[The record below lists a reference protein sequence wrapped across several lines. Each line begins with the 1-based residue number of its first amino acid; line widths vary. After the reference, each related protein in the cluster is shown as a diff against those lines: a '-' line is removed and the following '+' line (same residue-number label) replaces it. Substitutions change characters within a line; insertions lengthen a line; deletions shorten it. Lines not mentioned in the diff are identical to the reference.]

1 MLATY
6 KARLRDDKIIWDD
19 GGPHVSE
26 GAELTVYV
34 TVLGESDAQMRARV
48 DRMVDALEQLAALP
62 ESERSIKDPVAWER
76 EQREDQPL
84 FGRS

>member
-6 KARLRDDKIIWDD
+6 KARLRDDKLIWDEV
-19 GGPHVSE
+19 GPEVSE
-26 GAELTVYV
+26 GAELMVYV
-34 TVLGESDAQMRARV
+34 TVLGETDAQTRARV
-48 DRMVDALEQLAALP
+48 NRMVDALEQLAALP

-76 EQREDQPL
+76 EQREDRPL